1 MISNIQ
7 VDSVAFA
14 QHQNSDSYSTLSGN
28 IIPHSWYGEIVSDSG
43 NTDFNAITI
52 LSEIVYW
59 YRPSKDG
66 TSKFNGS
73 VWQTSYCHFEQK
85 FGFNKQ
91 RIRRALVKLEDLGII
106 KRELK
111 TIYLYG
117 QKYNNVLFIHLLDRS
132 KRFSKITKNNSD
144 DNAKIRFEDN
154 HNSNSIESIH
164 INELDTLEGK
174 SNTEGCDFETDDIEP
189 LNLEPILESS
199 EEKTFFLPLYNFD
212 TPSLQNCRDYI
223 KKEENNIK
231 DYKDRS
237 MRSSFEEGNF
247 SNIFL
252 NEKAMRGGD
261 KITSYEENNQKQKD
275 QKPKISYKNEKRLI
289 DFYPLSSIDCS
300 ELRRLCSREF
310 SDNAINEILKDL
322 ARKKP
327 EWSCNIKKGFM
338 SYMSEILR
346 FEKRNAILISG
357 QGFRINN
364 NLTKEEQDHKI
375 QERFLSEIENSL
387 DISPEMQL
395 KKKLSSRLSPNS
407 AYRFL
412 RSYIYGNMEGENFKI
427 YLKGSIELSE
437 LEEEIILGELRS
449 IYDMSY
455 GEEVVCIKCLVF
467 EIIKEER
474 RDIDYIELTREDI
487 EDGRGFAKMP
497 RGIWGDIRMKLVR
510 YFGKAGHGLDASLFS
525 KLDAIVD
532 EESREVTLR
541 APNKFMKDWI
551 NNRYGSLIENI
562 CKAENFTL
570 NAIVV

>member
-1 MISNIQ
+1 MSTIANL
-7 VDSVAFA
+7 VATE
-14 QHQNSDSYSTLSGN
+14 QHNFHADFLLPGN
-28 IIPHSWYGEIVSDSG
+28 IIPNFWYSKFQDKSGGPDLVAIIILGEIVFWSRNINNSINQLTNNYPKLIG
-43 NTDFNAITI
+43 QSVVISYEYLEN
-52 LSEIVYW
+52 
-59 YRPSKDG
+59 
-66 TSKFNGS
+66 KFNL
-73 VWQTSYCHFEQK
+73 EK
-85 FGFNKQ
+85 E
-91 RIRRALVKLEDLGII
+91 RIRRAFVRLEEKKVL
-106 KRELK
+106 KREVRNIKLDDSSRSNQLFV
-111 TIYLYG
+111 TLNQDFFQSCIW
-117 QKYNNVLFIHLLDRS
+117 NNVAEIDIRYEYKSFKPSPHECGDHI
-132 KRFSKITKNNSD
+132 KN
-144 DNAKIRFEDN
+144 K
-154 HNSNSIESIH
+154 
-164 INELDTLEGK
+164 
-174 SNTEGCDFETDDIEP
+174 DII
-189 LNLEPILESS
+189 LN
-199 EEKTFFLPLYNFD
+199 N
-212 TPSLQNCRDYI
+212 
-223 KKEENNIK
+223 
-231 DYKDRS
+231 RS

-252 NEKAMRGGD
+252 NEKAMRGGN

-322 ARKKP
+322 SRKKP

-427 YLKGSIELSE
+427 YLKESIELSE

-510 YFGKAGHGLDASLFS
+510 YFGKAGHGLDESLFS

-532 EESREVTLR
+532 EESRAVTLR

-570 NAIVV
+570 DAIVV